1 MSSKYPITQK
11 IKTIAPAKV
20 STDRY
25 TFMRPGEQE
34 PNLGVPPSAG
44 YVLTSTAAGT
54 RSWVPAYPTPSPGD
68 DNQVLY
74 NNNGAITGAVGLYY
88 DSETG
93 RLGLGVATP
102 TARLD
107 IAETWNNSATTFTAI
122 KTNITNSASSASSL
136 LMDLQVNNITKFK
149 VSKTGVVTAT
159 SFVGDLAGNAT
170 TASAL
175 SAEVAITLT
184 GEVIGTAS
192 FDGSTGLS
200 IATTPSIVT
209 FTKTLTLTT
218 AWQDVGINSTALE
231 SGTYIIQL
239 FASDAAAGGKNI
251 NEYYS
256 GIVSW
261 YSGTTA
267 NPVNL
272 PNDEILLHRAGG
284 SSEEGIFLR
293 NTRGNS
299 PDYVKLQ
306 IYSTSNNTS
315 AANYIFKFR
324 KLI

>member
-11 IKTIAPAKV
+11 IKTIPPEKV
-20 STDRY
+20 SADRY
-25 TFMRPGEQE
+25 TFIRPGEQE
-34 PNLGVPPSAG
+34 PNLGVPPENG
-44 YVLTSTAAGT
+44 HFLTSTTTGT
-54 RSWVPAYPTPSPGD
+54 RSWVPAYPSPSPGL

-74 NNNGAITGAVGLYY
+74 NNNGAITGATGLYY
-88 DSETG
+88 DSGTG
-93 RLGLGVATP
+93 RLGLGVVAP

-107 IAETWNNSATTFTAI
+107 IAETWNNSATVFTAI
-122 KTNITNSASSASSL
+122 KTNITDTSSSASSL
-136 LMDLQVNNITKFK
+136 LVDVKVNNATKFK
-149 VSKTGVVTAT
+149 VSKTGVVTAS
-159 SFVGDLAGNAT
+159 SFVGDLVGNAA

-175 SAEVAITLT
+175 SADVLVTLT
-184 GEVIGTAS
+184 GEVTGSAS
-192 FDGSTGLS
+192 FNGSTDL
-200 IATTPSIVT
+200 SIVT
-209 FTKTLTLTT
+209 TPDIITFVKTLTLTT
-218 AWQDVGINSTALE
+218 VWQDVGINSTALD

-239 FASDAAAGGKNI
+239 FANDSASGGKNI

-256 GIVSW
+256 GIISW

-267 NPVNL
+267 NPVTL

-306 IYSTSNNTS
+306 IYSTTNNSS
-315 AANYIFKFR
+315 AANYTFKFR